1 MLEQIHAAVDNASEA
16 STTINDG
23 ATVDVLDARRITP
36 LHTAVKYSGE
46 ASVLLLLEYG
56 ADPNA
61 VNQKGETPLLRIRGV
76 IQQNCIYQNWPQN
89 STTGCPKV
97 LSNLCSKVR

>member
-1 MLEQIHAAVDNASEA
+1 MDNTEA
-16 STTINDG
+16 TNND
-23 ATVDVLDARRITP
+23 AVDVLDGRNITP

-61 VNQKGETPLLRIRGV
+61 VNQKGETPLLRIRGA
-76 IQQNCIYQNWPQN
+76 IQ
-89 STTGCPKV
+89 
-97 LSNLCSKVR
+97 

>member
-1 MLEQIHAAVDNASEA
+1 MDNNTEG
-16 STTINDG
+16 IND
-23 ATVDVLDARRITP
+23 TLVDVFDERKITP

-61 VNQKGETPLLRIRGV
+61 VNLKGETPLLRIRAV
-76 IQQNCIYQNWPQN
+76 I
-89 STTGCPKV
+89 
-97 LSNLCSKVR
+97 

>member
-1 MLEQIHAAVDNASEA
+1 MFTDNKATFQNVPTNSILLEQINAADNTETATSEA
-16 STTINDG
+16 
-23 ATVDVLDARRITP
+23 VDVLDGRNITP

-61 VNQKGETPLLRIRGV
+61 VNQKGETPLLRIRGA
-76 IQQNCIYQNWPQN
+76 IQ
-89 STTGCPKV
+89 ST
-97 LSNLCSKVR
+97 

>member
-16 STTINDG
+16 TANTTVNDG
-23 ATVDVLDARRITP
+23 ATTVDVLDARRITP

-76 IQQNCIYQNWPQN
+76 IQQDFMCPDWPKN
-89 STTGCPKV
+89 
-97 LSNLCSKVR
+97 